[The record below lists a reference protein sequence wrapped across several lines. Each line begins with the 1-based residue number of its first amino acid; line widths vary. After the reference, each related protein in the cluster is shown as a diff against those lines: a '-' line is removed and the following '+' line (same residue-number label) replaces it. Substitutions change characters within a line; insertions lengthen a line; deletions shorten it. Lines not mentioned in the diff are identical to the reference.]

1 MTPHTKTPRVFW
13 AATIAVAVLV
23 TLGAI
28 RGPTLEQ
35 AFQSF
40 QHWTSTNAGWFL
52 ILTVNALL
60 LLALYLA
67 LSPLGKLRI
76 GRDHERPEF
85 GTITWLSMLFS
96 AGMGIGLVFWSV
108 AEPILHFQSPPAG
121 DPSTARA
128 ASNATVLTFLHW
140 GLHAW
145 GIYCIMGLALGYFAF
160 RHRLPL
166 TIRSALAPLLG
177 RRIHGPLGDLIDT
190 TAVLATLF
198 GLATSLGLG
207 TMQIAAGLDF
217 LGWASPSP
225 TLQLSLIAA
234 ITAIA
239 IGSVSLGLHTGVRR
253 LSEANMLLAA
263 TLLAFVFLAGPT
275 LPILNGLLQNT
286 GAYLARLVTLGTW
299 ADTYQRSGWQE
310 SWTVFYWAW
319 WIAWSP
325 FVGTFIAR
333 ISRGRTVREFILGV
347 LLAPAGMTF
356 AWLTVF
362 GTGSLHFALTGDTTI
377 AAATAANPS
386 TALFAYLD
394 LLPLAKPAAAL
405 AVLVIILFFVTSS
418 DSGSLVVDSITS
430 GGHLDPPL
438 PQRIYWATMEGL
450 VAATLLATGG
460 LTALQ
465 AGSIATG
472 LPFAAILLLIAHSLL
487 KTLRRDL
494 HRSHRRVPRGTKVL
508 ANP

>member
-1 MTPHTKTPRVFW
+1 MIPRTKTPRVFW
-13 AATIAVAVLV
+13 AATLAVGLLV
-23 TLGAI
+23 ALGALQ
-28 RGPTLEQ
+28 GPALEE
-35 AFQSF
+35 AFCSF
-40 QHWTSTNAGWFL
+40 QKWSTVNAGWFL
-52 ILTVNALL
+52 ILTVNVLL
-60 LLALYLA
+60 LLAFYLLA
-67 LSPLGKLRI
+67 SPVGKLRI
-76 GRDHERPEF
+76 GRYGERPEF
-85 GTITWLSMLFS
+85 GTLTWLSMLFS
-96 AGMGIGLVFWSV
+96 AGMGIGLVFWGV
-108 AEPILHFQSPPAG
+108 AEPILHFESPPNG

-145 GIYCIMGLALGYFAF
+145 GIYCIMGLAIGYFAF

-166 TIRSALAPLLG
+166 TIRSSLAPLLG
-177 RRIHGPLGDLIDT
+177 RRIHGPLGDIIDT
-190 TAVLATLF
+190 TAVIATLF

-217 LGWASPSP
+217 LGWASPSL
-225 TLQLSLIAA
+225 TLELSLIAV
-234 ITAIA
+234 ITAVA
-239 IGSVSLGLHTGVRR
+239 IGSVSLGLHVGVRR
-253 LSEANMLLAA
+253 LSEANMILAGA
-263 TLLAFVFLAGPT
+263 LMLFVFLAWPT

-286 GAYLARLVTLGTW
+286 GAYLSRLITLGTW
-299 ADTYQRSGWQE
+299 TDTYQRSGWQE

-319 WIAWSP
+319 WIAWAP

-333 ISRGRTVREFILGV
+333 ISRGRTVREYVLGV

-362 GTGSLHFALTGDTTI
+362 GTGSLHFALAGDSTI
-377 AAATAANPS
+377 VTAAADNPS

-405 AVLVIILFFVTSS
+405 AVLVIVLFFVTSS

-430 GGHLDPPL
+430 GGHLNPPL
-438 PQRIYWATMEGL
+438 PQRVYWASMEGV

-472 LPFAAILLLIAHSLL
+472 LPFAVILLLIAYALL
-487 KTLRRDL
+487 KTLHRDL
-494 HRSHRRVPRGTKVL
+494 RRGRAASSSGRT
-508 ANP
+508 AI

>member
-1 MTPHTKTPRVFW
+1 
-13 AATIAVAVLV
+13 
-23 TLGAI
+23 
-28 RGPTLEQ
+28 
-35 AFQSF
+35 
-40 QHWTSTNAGWFL
+40 
-52 ILTVNALL
+52 
-60 LLALYLA
+60 
-67 LSPLGKLRI
+67 
-76 GRDHERPEF
+76 
-85 GTITWLSMLFS
+85 MLFS
-96 AGMGIGLVFWSV
+96 AGMGIGLVFWGV
-108 AEPILHFQSPPAG
+108 AEPILHFESPPNG

-145 GIYCIMGLALGYFAF
+145 GIYCIMGLAIGYFAF

-166 TIRSALAPLLG
+166 TIRSSLAPLLV
-177 RRIHGPLGDLIDT
+177 RRIHGPLGDIIDT
-190 TAVLATLF
+190 TAVIATLF

-217 LGWASPSP
+217 LGWPSPSL
-225 TLQLSLIAA
+225 TLELSLIAV
-234 ITAIA
+234 ITAVA
-239 IGSVSLGLHTGVRR
+239 IGSVSLWLHVGVRR
-253 LSEANMLLAA
+253 LSEANMILAGA
-263 TLLAFVFLAGPT
+263 LMLFVFLAGPT

-286 GAYLARLVTLGTW
+286 GAYLSRLITLGTW
-299 ADTYQRSGWQE
+299 TDTYQRSGWQE

-319 WIAWSP
+319 WIAWAP

-333 ISRGRTVREFILGV
+333 ISRGRTVREYVLGV

-362 GTGSLHFALTGDTTI
+362 GTGSLHFALAGNSTI
-377 AAATAANPS
+377 VTAAADNPS

-405 AVLVIILFFVTSS
+405 AVLVIVLFFVTSS

-430 GGHLDPPL
+430 GGHLNPPL
-438 PQRIYWATMEGL
+438 PQRVYWASMEGV

-472 LPFAAILLLIAHSLL
+472 LPFAVILLLIAYALL
-487 KTLRRDL
+487 KTLHRDL
-494 HRSHRRVPRGTKVL
+494 RRGRAASSSGRT
-508 ANP
+508 AI

>member
-1 MTPHTKTPRVFW
+1 MIPRTKTPRVFW
-13 AATIAVAVLV
+13 AATLAVGLLV
-23 TLGAI
+23 ALGALQ
-28 RGPTLEQ
+28 GPALEE
-35 AFQSF
+35 AFGSF
-40 QHWTSTNAGWFL
+40 QKWSTVNAGWFL
-52 ILTVNALL
+52 ILTVNVLL
-60 LLALYLA
+60 LLAFYLLA
-67 LSPLGKLRI
+67 SPVGKLRI
-76 GRDHERPEF
+76 GRDGERPEF
-85 GTITWLSMLFS
+85 GTLTWLSMLFS
-96 AGMGIGLVFWSV
+96 AGMGIGLVFWGV
-108 AEPILHFQSPPAG
+108 AEPILHFESPPNG

-145 GIYCIMGLALGYFAF
+145 GIYCIMGLAIGYFAF

-166 TIRSALAPLLG
+166 TIRSSLAPLLG
-177 RRIHGPLGDLIDT
+177 RRIHGPLGDIIDT
-190 TAVLATLF
+190 TAVIATLF

-217 LGWASPSP
+217 LGWASPSL
-225 TLQLSLIAA
+225 TLELSLIAV
-234 ITAIA
+234 ITAVA
-239 IGSVSLGLHTGVRR
+239 IGSVSLGLHVGVRR
-253 LSEANMLLAA
+253 LSEANMIIAGAIML
-263 TLLAFVFLAGPT
+263 FVFLAGPT

-286 GAYLARLVTLGTW
+286 GAYLSRLITLGTW
-299 ADTYQRSGWQE
+299 TDTYQRSGWQE

-319 WIAWSP
+319 WIAWAP

-333 ISRGRTVREFILGV
+333 ISRGRTVREYVLGV

-362 GTGSLHFALTGDTTI
+362 GTGSLHFALAGDSTI
-377 AAATAANPS
+377 VTAAADNPS

-405 AVLVIILFFVTSS
+405 AVLVIVLFFVTSS

-430 GGHLDPPL
+430 GGHLNPPL
-438 PQRIYWATMEGL
+438 PQRVYWASMEGV

-472 LPFAAILLLIAHSLL
+472 LPFAVILLLIAYALL
-487 KTLRRDL
+487 KTLHRDL
-494 HRSHRRVPRGTKVL
+494 RRGRAASSSGRT
-508 ANP
+508 AI